1 MPMPSFGSMIQG
13 SRAKRAGL
21 MGDKQPGFSDYKLT
35 IAQKQV
41 KRDRLLSEMEI
52 RSSSQELIM

>member
-1 MPMPSFGSMIQG
+1 MIQG